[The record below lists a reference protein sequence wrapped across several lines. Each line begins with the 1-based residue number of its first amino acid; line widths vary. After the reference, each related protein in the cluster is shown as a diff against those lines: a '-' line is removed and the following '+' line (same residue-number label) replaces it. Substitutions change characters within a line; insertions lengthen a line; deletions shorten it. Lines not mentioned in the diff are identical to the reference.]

1 MTKINQQIETKKKLS
16 LELLRSRLQS
26 LSTDQENYSFECH
39 FSFSRKT
46 LDVQI
51 KEKST
56 GQEYNYLEE
65 GLVDVSNQQYPIT
78 ADELFYIIAT
88 KYNY

>member
-1 MTKINQQIETKKKLS
+1 MITKKNQHIETKKKLS
-16 LELLRSRLQS
+16 IELLRSSLQS
-26 LSTDQENYSFECH
+26 VSVDQGNYSLDCH

-46 LDVQI
+46 LDLQI

-56 GQEYNYLEE
+56 EQMYNYLEE

-78 ADELFYIIAT
+78 AEELFYIIAA
-88 KYNY
+88 K

>member
-1 MTKINQQIETKKKLS
+1 METKKKFS
-16 LELLRSRLQS
+16 IELLRSS
-26 LSTDQENYSFECH
+26 LHSVSVDQGSYSFACH

-56 GQEYNYLEE
+56 EQMYNYLEE
-65 GLVDVSNQQYPIT
+65 GLMDVSNQQYPIT
-78 ADELFYIIAT
+78 AEELFYIIAT
-88 KYNY
+88 K